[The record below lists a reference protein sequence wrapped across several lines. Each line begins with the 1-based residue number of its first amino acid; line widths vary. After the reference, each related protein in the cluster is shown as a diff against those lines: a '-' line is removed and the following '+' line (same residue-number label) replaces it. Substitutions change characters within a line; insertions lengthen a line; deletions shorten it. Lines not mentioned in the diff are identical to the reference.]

1 MLRARTG
8 FSGEGTEHTM
18 NQYSAHIL
26 ATVRGSE
33 FAAEAAESRRAAA
46 VRKHPT
52 ERTRATAS
60 RRIPAQRPATT

>member
-8 FSGEGTEHTM
+8 ISGEGREHTM
-18 NQYSAHIL
+18 NQYGAHIL

-33 FAAEAAESRRAAA
+33 FAAAAAESRRAAA
-46 VRKHPT
+46 VREHST
-52 ERTRATAS
+52 ARTRAAIR